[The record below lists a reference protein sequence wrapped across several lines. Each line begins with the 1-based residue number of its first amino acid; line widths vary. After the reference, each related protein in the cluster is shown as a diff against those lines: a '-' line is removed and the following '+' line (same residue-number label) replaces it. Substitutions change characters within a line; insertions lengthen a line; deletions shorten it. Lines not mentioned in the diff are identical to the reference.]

1 MGFVTVGLLYGE
13 RTNPTHRNQEITMTK
28 QETLKI
34 PALHCSSCAN
44 TVVRVLGPLPSVK
57 VTQTDLDAKLVHLRF
72 DESAVSMD
80 QIREALEEVGFFP
93 ED

>member
-1 MGFVTVGLLYGE
+1 
-13 RTNPTHRNQEITMTK
+13 MTK

-34 PALHCSSCAN
+34 PALHCSSCGD
-44 TVVRVLGPLPSVK
+44 TVKRVLKPLPSVE
-57 VTQTDLDAKLVHLRF
+57 VTQTDPEAKLVHVQF
-72 DESAVSMD
+72 DESVVSLA

>member
-1 MGFVTVGLLYGE
+1 
-13 RTNPTHRNQEITMTK
+13 MTK

-34 PALHCSSCAN
+34 PALHCSSCGN
-44 TVVRVLGPLPSVK
+44 TVVRVLKPLPSVE
-57 VTQTDLDAKLVHLRF
+57 VTQTDPEAKLVHVQF
-72 DESAVSMD
+72 DESVVSLD

>member
-1 MGFVTVGLLYGE
+1 
-13 RTNPTHRNQEITMTK
+13 MTK

-34 PALHCSSCAN
+34 PALHCGSCAN
-44 TVVRVLGPLPSVK
+44 TVTRILSALPTVE
-57 VTQTDLDAKLVHLRF
+57 VTRTEPEAKLVNVQY
-72 DESAVSMD
+72 DESAVSLD

>member
-1 MGFVTVGLLYGE
+1 MKQRE
-13 RTNPTHRNQEITMTK
+13 SMMTK

-34 PALHCSSCAN
+34 PALHCGSCVE
-44 TVVRVLGPLPSVK
+44 TVTRVLSALPSVA
-57 VTQTDLDAKLVHLRF
+57 VTQSDPETKLVHVQF
-72 DESAVSMD
+72 DESDVSLD

>member
-1 MGFVTVGLLYGE
+1 
-13 RTNPTHRNQEITMTK
+13 MTT

-34 PALHCSSCAN
+34 PALHCGSCAE
-44 TVVRVLGPLPSVK
+44 TVTRILSALPSVE
-57 VTQTDLDAKLVHLRF
+57 VTRTEPEAKLVDVRF
-72 DESAVSMD
+72 DESAVSLD

>member
-1 MGFVTVGLLYGE
+1 
-13 RTNPTHRNQEITMTK
+13 MTK

-34 PALHCSSCAN
+34 PALHCSSCGD
-44 TVVRVLGPLPSVK
+44 TVKRVLKPLPSME
-57 VTQTDLDAKLVHLRF
+57 VTQTDPEAKLVHVQF
-72 DESAVSMD
+72 DESAVSLD

>member
-1 MGFVTVGLLYGE
+1 
-13 RTNPTHRNQEITMTK
+13 MTK

-34 PALHCSSCAN
+34 PTLHCGSCAE
-44 TVVRVLGPLPSVK
+44 TVTRILSALPSVE
-57 VTQTDLDAKLVHLRF
+57 VTRTEPEAKLVDVQF
-72 DESAVSMD
+72 DESAVSLD

>member
-1 MGFVTVGLLYGE
+1 
-13 RTNPTHRNQEITMTK
+13 MTK

-34 PALHCSSCAN
+34 PALHCGSCVE
-44 TVVRVLGPLPSVK
+44 TVTRILSALPSVE
-57 VTQTDLDAKLVHLRF
+57 VTHTEPEAKLVDVRF
-72 DESAVSMD
+72 DESAVSLD

>member
-1 MGFVTVGLLYGE
+1 
-13 RTNPTHRNQEITMTK
+13 MTT

-34 PALHCSSCAN
+34 PALHCSSCGD
-44 TVVRVLGPLPSVK
+44 TVKRVLKPLPSVE
-57 VTQTDLDAKLVHLRF
+57 VTQIDAEAKQVSVQF
-72 DESAVSMD
+72 DESVVGLD

>member
-1 MGFVTVGLLYGE
+1 
-13 RTNPTHRNQEITMTK
+13 MTK

-34 PALHCSSCAN
+34 PALHCSSCGN
-44 TVVRVLGPLPSVK
+44 TVVRVLKPLPGVE
-57 VTQTDLDAKLVHLRF
+57 VTQTDPEAKLVHVQF
-72 DESAVSMD
+72 DESVVSLD

>member
-1 MGFVTVGLLYGE
+1 
-13 RTNPTHRNQEITMTK
+13 MTK

-44 TVVRVLGPLPSVK
+44 TVKKVLKVLPTEEVI
-57 VTQTDLDAKLVHLRF
+57 QTDAEAKLLSVQF
-72 DESAVSMD
+72 DESAVSLD
-80 QIREALEEVGFFP
+80 QIRETLDEVGYSV

>member
-1 MGFVTVGLLYGE
+1 
-13 RTNPTHRNQEITMTK
+13 MTK

-34 PALHCSSCAN
+34 PALHCSHCGD
-44 TVVRVLGPLPSVK
+44 TVKRVLKPLPSVE
-57 VTQTDLDAKLVHLRF
+57 VTQLDVEAKQVSVQF
-72 DESAVSMD
+72 DESVVGLG

>member
-1 MGFVTVGLLYGE
+1 
-13 RTNPTHRNQEITMTK
+13 MTQ

-34 PALHCSSCAN
+34 PALHCSSCGD
-44 TVVRVLGPLPSVK
+44 TVKRVLKPLPRVE
-57 VTQTDLDAKLVHLRF
+57 VTQTDPEAKLVHVQF
-72 DESAVSMD
+72 DESVVSLE